1 MNRRLQ
7 QHEDA
12 QAAVLARMDAARVE
26 LLAVTRALRVLSS
39 ARASEKYRVTGIAR
53 TVLQTPNAALIAALL
68 VSSIVIGPRRLVVTA
83 IRAALTAWI
92 TRTVSTFASRKVR
105 TETERQET
113 MIGAEQVLTTAYTE
127 PISC

>member
-1 MNRRLQ
+1 
-7 QHEDA
+7 
-12 QAAVLARMDAARVE
+12 MDAARVE

-92 TRTVSTFASRKVR
+92 TRTVSTFASREGR
-105 TETERQET
+105 TETER
-113 MIGAEQVLTTAYTE
+113 
-127 PISC
+127 